1 MTMIWKFTD
10 QKLKLKDTKQ
20 VFDMSLANNNI
31 TLAFSTQ
38 SYAAFKIP
46 IINNVWFQSIYKGFL
61 GIILRSYWNNFWN
74 AQSI

>member
-38 SYAAFKIP
+38 SCAAFKIP
-46 IINNVWFQSIYKGFL
+46 INNNVWF
-61 GIILRSYWNNFWN
+61 
-74 AQSI
+74 